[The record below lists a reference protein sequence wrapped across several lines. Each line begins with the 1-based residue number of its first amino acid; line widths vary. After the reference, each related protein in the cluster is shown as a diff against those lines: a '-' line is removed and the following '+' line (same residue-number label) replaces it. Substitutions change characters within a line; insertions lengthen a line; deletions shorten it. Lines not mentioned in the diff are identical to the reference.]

1 MTQHVEN
8 SSYRERLLE
17 HLFIGELLKLSW
29 TSGSC
34 ALEVSKPEVD
44 RSGYD
49 VVAEANGVI
58 RHIQLKTT
66 FIGSSTKTQKVHI
79 SLGNK
84 PSGCVVLIQ
93 FDNESLSLGP
103 YLYSGGAPGDPLPS
117 LADHKIAKHTKGNAQ
132 GVKAER
138 PNIRT
143 VPNSAFTKIKS
154 IHELYLQLFGA

>member
-1 MTQHVEN
+1 MT
-8 SSYRERLLE
+8 
-17 HLFIGELLKLSW
+17 
-29 TSGSC
+29 
-34 ALEVSKPEVD
+34 
-44 RSGYD
+44 RS
-49 VVAEANGVI
+49 
-58 RHIQLKTT
+58 
-66 FIGSSTKTQKVHI
+66 

-93 FDNESLSLGP
+93 FDKESLSLGP
-103 YLYSGGAPGDPLPS
+103 YLYFGGAPGDPLPS